1 MKSDKAETAAA
12 IGVALL
18 ILLAWI
24 AAGLFALAWVTVLP
38 SLGLAWLLG
47 WLA

>member
-1 MKSDKAETAAA
+1 MSDKFETAAA
-12 IGVALL
+12 IGLAML

-24 AAGLFALAWVTVLP
+24 AAGLFTLAWVTVLP
-38 SLGLAWLLG
+38 SLGLAWLFG